1 MATQQVGQWNFN
13 SEHVQD
19 HGVTSGKDFVSSE
32 TIVVCAV
39 PAGGTGLTSPSN
51 WIPIGLLENVSL
63 QQNKQLA
70 QLFEIGSKKSFII
83 PGRTFKRM
91 NLSRILFNGPSL
103 LKAATLFNIAVD
115 QTATGATSLVSGGTI
130 PVDDVNFSAGL
141 DDVSINNSPGYGAT
155 KDTVKEAFD
164 AASNDTSLMS
174 DLFIDLASQFFNR
187 PFNLGF
193 VMQDSEG
200 QGYGAFALENCM
212 VQSHNMTLTGQQTVV
227 MENISIIIDDITPAY
242 AVDQSST

>member
-1 MATQQVGQWNFN
+1 MATQDVGSWDFN

-19 HGVTSGKDFVSSE
+19 HGVTTGKDFVSSE

-39 PAGGTGLTSPSN
+39 PTGTNASNPST
-51 WIPIGLLENVSL
+51 WIPIGLLENAGL

-83 PGRTFKRM
+83 PGRTFKRL

-103 LKAATLFNIAVD
+103 LKASTVFNIGTSSGDTVTNKVTGVGASTAVD
-115 QTATGATSLVSGGTI
+115 FSGGLDGVGINNEPGEGATADATPESFESGVEI
-130 PVDDVNFSAGL
+130 
-141 DDVSINNSPGYGAT
+141 
-155 KDTVKEAFD
+155 
-164 AASNDTSLMS
+164 SN
-174 DLFIDLASQFFNR
+174 LFIDLASQFFNR

-200 QGYGAFALENCM
+200 EGFGAFALENCF

-227 MENISIIIDDITPAY
+227 MENVSILVDDINPVTAQP
-242 AVDQSST
+242 VVV